1 MMSEPVSPGPKAKLY
16 LEYLETLGYYPELD
30 PDGDVK
36 FKHEG
41 RTYYVFGEEGD
52 PVYFRLVYPNFWS
65 IDNDDERVRVLEL
78 MSDINGEYKVVK
90 LYPSRNDSSASI
102 EMFLDP
108 LDNFKQTFPRAMG
121 LLAECVTR
129 FVRRMRNIPE

>member
-1 MMSEPVSPGPKAKLY
+1 MSEPTTPGPKAQMY
-16 LEYLETLGYYPELD
+16 LEHLKSLGYYPEID
-30 PDGDVK
+30 PDGDVR

-52 PVYFRLVYPNFWS
+52 QHYFRLVYPNFWS
-65 IDNDDERVRVLEL
+65 IDSDEERVKVLAM
-78 MSDINGEYKVVK
+78 MSDINSDFKVVK
-90 LYPSRNDSSASI
+90 LYPSRNDSSASV

-108 LDNFKQTFPRAMG
+108 IDHFKVIFPRSMG

-129 FVRRMRNIPE
+129 FVRRMRGVPE